1 MVAGTQGLASVGV
14 GLGLA
19 LSDGACLLAGAALA
33 VYSVGLWRL
42 AALAVAIV
50 FLRPHLPK

>member
-1 MVAGTQGLASVGV
+1 MAGTQGLASVGV

-42 AALAVAIV
+42 AALALAIV